1 MATGYGPSQRLIFS
15 GKAAEYDVWETKF
28 LCFMDE
34 CGLLDT
40 IDPVDGIEPS
50 FGTDKEQ
57 DKTDYLKK
65 NRQAY
70 CKLIQHLDS
79 DSVEILISE
88 DEVKNNGVK
97 ALRSTSRYF

>member
-40 IDPVDGIEPS
+40 IDPVDGTEPS

-57 DKTDYLKK
+57 SK
-65 NRQAY
+65 NGLFEEEQAN
-70 CKLIQHLDS
+70 
-79 DSVEILISE
+79 IL
-88 DEVKNNGVK
+88 
-97 ALRSTSRYF
+97 